1 MVKNALSAT
10 LVLLL
15 IMCGERAMA
24 TDEERAVRDAVEVAR
39 ELLESDDFYDQIA
52 GAGTLVDIGDMESLQ
67 FLTDYMD
74 HDDWSLQRAAIDMM
88 LSVQHPAGLDLI
100 YRLASIRTTGVFMKF
115 LTESIASKPRE
126 DMAEFLMNALVQSQ
140 DPWIQRYTLQALA
153 LMPVDDKEARIT
165 AFAEAESTYATA
177 RAYAYYVLMDTPSR
191 EKSLAKLIEISSSG
205 DDPAQEA
212 AAIGLGLVDNDETK
226 AALAYMRSLNSPTVQ
241 IAALTSAA
249 GFGVEDAIAQLIDTI
264 VNGKGLDSSVAAA
277 SIRRVPADIAVQISE
292 TLLSCC
298 ELDSDSGTRLIESWG
313 WIDADPAKIYAW
325 SLRHENPD
333 IRMQAVWL
341 VGQRE
346 DSEYLDD
353 IIPML
358 KDDDSGIR
366 GMAAW
371 SIVRLLGDKYD
382 PGVEI

>member
-1 MVKNALSAT
+1 MAKKAFSVT
-10 LVLLL
+10 LIVFL
-15 IMCGERAMA
+15 IAFAGPSLA

-39 ELLESDDFYDQIA
+39 ELLDSGDFYDQIA
-52 GAGTLVDIGDMESLQ
+52 GAGTLVDIGDMASLQ

-140 DPWIQRYTLQALA
+140 DPWIQRYALQALA

-165 AFAEAESTYATA
+165 AFAEDESTYETA

-205 DDPAQEA
+205 DNQAQEA
-212 AAIGLGLVDNDETK
+212 AAVGLGLVNNDETK
-226 AALAYMRSLNSPTVQ
+226 AALAYMRSLNSPSVQ
-241 IAALTSAA
+241 IAALASAA
-249 GFGVEDAIAQLIDTI
+249 GFGVEDAISQLIDTI

-277 SIRRVPADIAVQISE
+277 SIRRVPADVAVQISE

-298 ELDSDSGTRLIESWG
+298 ELNSDSGTRLIESWG
-313 WIDADPAKIYAW
+313 WIDANPAKIYAW

-333 IRMQAVWL
+333 IRMQGVWL

>member
-1 MVKNALSAT
+1 MAKNALSAT
-10 LVLLL
+10 LIVILVAFVGLSL
-15 IMCGERAMA
+15 A
-24 TDEERAVRDAVEVAR
+24 TDEERVVRDAVEVAR

-126 DMAEFLMNALVQSQ
+126 DMAEFLMGALVQSD
-140 DPWIQRYTLQALA
+140 DPWIQRYALQALA
-153 LMPVDDKEARIT
+153 IMPVDDKEARIT

-205 DDPAQEA
+205 DNQAQEA
-212 AAIGLGLVDNDETK
+212 AAVGLGLVDNDETK
-226 AALAYMRSLNSPTVQ
+226 AALAYMRSLDSPTVQ

-249 GFGVEDAIAQLIDTI
+249 GFGVEDAISQLIDTI

-277 SIRRVPADIAVQISE
+277 SIRRVPADVAVQISE

-298 ELDSDSGTRLIESWG
+298 ELSSDSGTRLIESWG

-325 SLRHENPD
+325 SLRHENSD
-333 IRMQAVWL
+333 IRMQGVWL

-346 DSEYLDD
+346 DSEYLDE

>member
-241 IAALTSAA
+241 IAALASAA

>member
-1 MVKNALSAT
+1 MAKNVFSAT
-10 LVLLL
+10 LIVFLVAFGGPSL
-15 IMCGERAMA
+15 A

-39 ELLESDDFYDQIA
+39 ELFESDDFYDQIS
-52 GAGTLVDIGDMESLQ
+52 GAGTLVDIGDKDSLQ

-126 DMAEFLMNALVQSQ
+126 DMAEFLMGALVQSD

-177 RAYAYYVLMDTPSR
+177 RAYAYYVLLDTPSR

-205 DDPAQEA
+205 DNQAQEA
-212 AAIGLGLVDNDETK
+212 AAVGLGLVDNDETK
-226 AALAYMRSLNSPTVQ
+226 AALAYMRSLDSPTVQ
-241 IAALTSAA
+241 IAALASAA
-249 GFGVEDAIAQLIDTI
+249 GFGVEDAISQLIDTI

-277 SIRRVPADIAVQISE
+277 SIRRVPADVAVQISE

-313 WIDADPAKIYAW
+313 WIDANPAKIYAW